1 MMTATITETHDD
13 LNQLLIQLDLTNEDG
28 QTTTTYPKDENELA
42 SILSNLNVIRTEY
55 ESI

>member
-1 MMTATITETHDD
+1 MSVLNIAATKT
-13 LNQLLIQLDLTNEDG
+13 NLLRTKKALDLTNDDG

>member
-1 MMTATITETHDD
+1 MTATITETHDD